1 MKTRIRDIGK
11 LNYLVDRKVADPN
24 WEGYGNQTHT
34 DARKAVYKEILEG
47 FRSLEEAAEYI
58 RGQPEDN
65 VIFTARGDEIL
76 FSMINVVI
84 DHIKKNK
91 WYSPW
96 GKTAFTDSVKHGI
109 KMVEIL
115 LTPKQVDI
123 VFNRFID
130 VGYDWVKFSPPV
142 DRMKATP
149 RRVSLLI
156 PRHRVNEALS
166 ILESAIDITR
176 DWVSDPTG
184 RAEHKSTVNLYDRVK
199 SASTD
204 SVKSVPMTP
213 KGESRFERSRRMKAY
228 WRTKE
233 GQARAKHLGRYF
245 EDSWTRCERCGGF
258 LDVQGICKKCVRS

>member
-11 LNYLVDRKVADPN
+11 LNYLVDRKTTDPN

-96 GKTAFTDSVKHGI
+96 GKTAFTDSVK
-109 KMVEIL
+109 
-115 LTPKQVDI
+115 
-123 VFNRFID
+123 
-130 VGYDWVKFSPPV
+130 
-142 DRMKATP
+142 
-149 RRVSLLI
+149 
-156 PRHRVNEALS
+156 
-166 ILESAIDITR
+166 
-176 DWVSDPTG
+176 
-184 RAEHKSTVNLYDRVK
+184 
-199 SASTD
+199 
-204 SVKSVPMTP
+204 SVPMASKKPRTVFYVTFWKP
-213 KGESRFERSRRMKAY
+213 KSDPEISQPYHWSGPEEQGAYASLDAALRAVTEAENYDPQAFDFHVYSRQERYEPDEEWPDLYGY
-228 WRTKE
+228 WEMIDGTEKSYDR
-233 GQARAKHLGRYF
+233 
-245 EDSWTRCERCGGF
+245 
-258 LDVQGICKKCVRS
+258 QG